1 MQIFTANH
9 WPEVEHSYGRVR
21 GKIEGAKGNSD
32 PIGRTTVSTNPEPWK
47 LPETKP
53 PTKQHTHTHTHT
65 RSRGLP
71 CLPSVGEYMP
81 NPVEACSPGKGDVK
95 GLKWG

>member
-53 PTKQHTHTHTHT
+53 PTKQQAED
-65 RSRGLP
+65 
-71 CLPSVGEYMP
+71 CLVCPQLESI
-81 NPVEACSPGKGDVK
+81 C
-95 GLKWG
+95 LIL